1 MDPVETVDNRR
12 RSIGGGRFKLIL
24 HMTVAFACDEP
35 ATDKNR
41 NDVQMSCGGL
51 RVAALPPK
59 QVDVW
64 APAKAGCRGFGLRD
78 HMVERTADIGDVA
91 RRVFLS
97 GIGLGALACALL
109 ADTAARAESLPEALV
124 KAYQTNPQLNA
135 ERARQRATDENVPQ
149 ALAGYRPQ
157 VAASLS
163 AGLQAVRDQ
172 LPGNVLQTA
181 TLKPWQI
188 GLTVTQTLFN
198 GFKTANSV
206 RVAELQVQSGREAL
220 RNVGQGVLL
229 DAVTAYTNVLANQT
243 LVEAQRANVAFL
255 KETHAI
261 TLRRLNAGDVTPTD
275 TAQAEARLNRG
286 LADLNA
292 AEVNFAV
299 SQATYAQVVGNPPSQ
314 LRPADTTDRLL
325 PRSREDAIGLALREH
340 PAVTAAGFDVDVA
353 STSIRVAESSLMPNV
368 TVQGSVSKNRDS
380 DTSLSTF
387 GTDQASVIGQI
398 TQPIYDGGTAASQTR
413 QAKEVATQSR
423 LVLDQV
429 RNQAKTAVVSAW
441 VANEGAKVAVSAS
454 ESEVKAAEVALAGVQ
469 KEAAGGQRTTVD
481 VLNAQQDLITARAR
495 LIGAQRDRVI
505 ASYTLLSA
513 IGRLDV
519 KTLNLKTPDYLPEVH
534 YHQVRDAWHGLRT
547 PSGQ

>member
-1 MDPVETVDNRR
+1 M
-12 RSIGGGRFKLIL
+12 
-24 HMTVAFACDEP
+24 
-35 ATDKNR
+35 
-41 NDVQMSCGGL
+41 
-51 RVAALPPK
+51 
-59 QVDVW
+59 
-64 APAKAGCRGFGLRD
+64 RD
-78 HMVERTADIGDVA
+78 HMVERAARVGDVA
-91 RRVFLS
+91 RRVLLS
-97 GIGLGALACALL
+97 GIGLGVLACALL
-109 ADTAARAESLPEALV
+109 TDTAARAESLPEALV

-157 VAASLS
+157 IIAGLS
-163 AGLQAVRDQ
+163 VGLQAVRDQ
-172 LPGNVLQTA
+172 LPGNVIQTA

-188 GLTVTQTLFN
+188 GVTVTQTLFN

-255 KETHAI
+255 KETRAI
-261 TLRRLNAGDVTPTD
+261 TERRLNAGDVTPTD

-292 AEVNFAV
+292 AEVNYAI
-299 SQATYAQVVGNPPSQ
+299 SQATYAQVVGTAPSQ
-314 LRPADTTDRLL
+314 LRPAETIDRLL
-325 PRSREDAIGLALREH
+325 PRSREDAIALSLREH

-368 TVQGSVSKNRDS
+368 SVQGSVSRSRDT
-380 DTSLSTF
+380 DTTLGSF
-387 GTDQASVIGQI
+387 GTDQASVIGQV

-413 QAKEVATQSR
+413 QTKEVAAQSR

-441 VANEGAKVAVSAS
+441 VANEGAKIAVSAS
-454 ESEVKAAEVALAGVQ
+454 ESEMKAAEVALAGVQ

-513 IGRLDV
+513 TGRLDV